1 VRNEYLI
8 ENDVDYCAVKTP
20 PNAAIFAL
28 DESDYQLFVGPY
40 AGRQVWVTYDY
51 YCAETTGHTNIHVT
65 FLIHDSPLKE
75 RCAVH
80 LLLATCSAL
89 DKYFRTL

>member
-8 ENDVDYCAVKTP
+8 ENDVDYCAVETH

-28 DESDYQLFVGPY
+28 DESDYQLSVEPY

-51 YCAETTGHTNIHVT
+51 YYAETTGHPNIHVT
-65 FLIHDSPLKE
+65 F
-75 RCAVH
+75 
-80 LLLATCSAL
+80 
-89 DKYFRTL
+89 